1 MKRILT
7 IVLLLA
13 LTVSMFAVGAAYAGA
28 DSVVNVS
35 ETERIAVSFAQGTTG
50 GFFGTSQR
58 QSLANGESLTME
70 FTINESTIPAQNWNM
85 FFVPTSSDIVNK
97 STDWVYSGFDLIF
110 GNEGYPPA
118 QNHVSATNG
127 KTWGSSATIEGTL
140 RPITI
145 LQEGKTLRVVYTYKT
160 GNQSSLIFYQKDL
173 LADEYTEVFA
183 LKGIADNKM
192 LVKNF
197 NFIFG
202 VNGGAASI
210 NPKDGN
216 FYMELSDY
224 FIYKTTSAGISYVD
238 GMTYCL
244 NGMRFESFEAVP
256 EANKA
261 VQIVANN
268 TQQGNDVA
276 YMFNYAT
283 LSSDAVVK
291 FDIPYADDGFSIVLD
306 KDLNGIA
313 GDETF
318 VAIPEGTGS
327 VELSFVGG
335 KAVLKDGASKT
346 VLKEVAFDLTSFY
359 FGLYLKNEGTAAKN
373 AFVDNVSVASSGY
386 AYEYG
391 FDVGLAK
398 YFKAVSTSSKN
409 FAYVSDEYFTV
420 NYCLYDGTVFES
432 QNIGYGNNAVI
443 PNGAWVNMDDV
454 SAQSKFITKDKVI
467 FLEREGDNVG
477 GFFVNVEEGKLK
489 VSSTFGDTL
498 GVYNEGDS
506 VTVIARDKDAREDFL
521 GWSDGTAILSEDEEY
536 TFNVTK
542 NTNLKAVFKYHQ
554 YDISVDGGYI
564 DGASD
569 TSITV
574 DAYTEITVV
583 AEEKE
588 GYTFSG
594 WMVEGTDL
602 LVSTDFTYTFTA
614 LESLSLYN
622 VYTPIPYE
630 INVVN
635 GVIAST
641 MTGSAM
647 VDFDSEVEI
656 IAVAPGDEYEFI
668 GWVESNYN
676 STNLDSEDILST
688 DSTLKF
694 FVPGELTIYAV
705 WMKDAKYVVVE
716 NGHVEG
722 GSDLHYVDCGTQITI
737 IADEA
742 PEGEQFWRW
751 YNNLDNSVSKNAM
764 YDVVITDNVI
774 YTAKY
779 ETAEYVMNGTG
790 ATIKVNGADV
800 EDVNESEDVF
810 GAKVLHGDQVTYIA
824 NAPEYGYVF
833 AGWLDGKVIV
843 STDSEYTFTAEE
855 GVDLVATY
863 AEGLFTVNVENGYV
877 NGQSTAEIA
886 YNASIYVLAKNPEYG
901 YAFDGWYV
909 GDEKLS
915 SETKFLFTVTGET
928 TISAKYVK
936 VDYTLK
942 VVSGTIK
949 GDVENDREESAPYLT
964 EMTVVAAEPL
974 AGYVF
979 VGWSNGGSIVSRYP
993 EYTFAIERDTTL
1005 TAKYARASFIITVVD
1020 GTINGMTTYYLDAGQ
1035 DATVVTTEKTGHT
1048 FKGWSDGEK
1057 IVSTDKTYTFKV
1069 EKAVTMTA
1077 VYDPIVYT
1085 VKVNGGTIGDS
1096 SKTEGEYAYG
1106 EDVIVKATDERT
1118 FAGWYL
1124 DGELVSASASYT
1136 ITVEGDVTLT
1146 AKYNGA
1152 SGCGCGS
1159 IAPTDKT
1166 NGGNMMIFG
1175 ILAIVVLAIIAM
1187 RKGKKMAKY
1196 ASKAL
1201 MVVLCVAVVA
1211 SAVMV
1216 PGAAVAS
1223 AAEVNM
1229 SDAMSTTGINL
1240 TSNASEMT
1248 YYFPV
1253 DDYAFGTKVRVS
1265 MDIKLNDAEKAVNE
1279 NYSVAAFYT
1288 AGDEYVDDALPI
1300 SSWTKLTFETYVIA
1314 ANGGFNVMLTVK
1326 NATGLDMDIRNLT
1339 ISDDVLADELL
1350 AGATMWM
1357 LPNITSE
1364 QMMSFVIKTASGK
1377 IIVIDGGTAA
1387 CDDYLL
1393 NFINTLGSQVD
1404 YWFISHYH
1412 SDHIAAM
1419 TSLIK
1424 RNAIKIKEVYCDLPT
1439 YDEIDQ
1445 YAAQDMPSQ
1454 WYYDLMDIIEKG
1466 TPCVETWHAE
1476 TGKAG
1481 TTVKID
1487 DVNIK
1492 ILNDQMNFT
1501 NNYGNETNVNFRMDT
1516 GVLADGTVTGE
1527 SVLFLGDSGIGCGS
1541 WLVNN
1546 CLADI
1551 QGCTIVQAA
1560 HHGQNGVSEATY
1572 NQIKGEIYLYCA
1584 PIWLWDCGSN
1594 GIGSGTYNTLVERN
1608 WQRKMGTVVKTYNM
1622 ANGLVTFR

>member
-160 GNQSSLIFYQKDL
+160 GNQSSLVFYQKDL
-173 LADEYTEVFA
+173 LGTEYTQVFA

-192 LVKNF
+192 LVNNF
-197 NFIFG
+197 NFVFG
-202 VNGGAASI
+202 VNGGAGSI
-210 NPKDGN
+210 NPADNN
-216 FYMELSDY
+216 FYMEISDY
-224 FIYKTTSAGISYVD
+224 FIYKTTSSGVSYVD
-238 GMTYCL
+238 GMTYCQ
-244 NGMRFESFEAVP
+244 NGMRFESFEAVA

-261 VQIVANN
+261 VQLVANN

-283 LSSDAVVK
+283 LASDAVVK

-306 KDLNGIA
+306 KNLDGIT

-318 VAIPEGTGS
+318 VAIPEGTES
-327 VELSFVGG
+327 VELSFTGT
-335 KAVLKDGASKT
+335 KAVLKDGATKT
-346 VLKEVAFDLTSFY
+346 VLKEVDFDLTSFY
-359 FGLYLKNEGTAAKN
+359 FGLYLKNEGTVAKN

-398 YFKAVSTSSKN
+398 YFKAISASNKN
-409 FAYVSDEYFTV
+409 YAFVSDEYFTV
-420 NYCLYDGTVFES
+420 NYCLYDGTVYES

-443 PNGAWVNMDDV
+443 PDGTWVNIDDV
-454 SAQSKFITKDKVI
+454 TAQSKFITKDKVI

-477 GFFVNVEEGKLK
+477 GFFVNVENGKLK
-489 VSSTFGDTL
+489 TSSTFGDTL

-506 VTVIARDKDAREDFL
+506 VTVVARDKDSREDFL
-521 GWSDGTAILSEDEEY
+521 GWSDGTAIVSEDVEY
-536 TFNVTK
+536 TFTVTK
-542 NTNLKAVFKYHQ
+542 NTNVKAVFKYHQ
-554 YDISVDGGYI
+554 YEISVDGGYI

-569 TSITV
+569 TTIIV
-574 DAYTEITVV
+574 DAYTEITIV
-583 AEEKE
+583 AEDKE
-588 GYTFSG
+588 GYIFSG
-594 WMVEGTDL
+594 WMIEGSNVP
-602 LVSTDFTYTFTA
+602 VSTDFTYTFTA
-614 LESLSLYN
+614 LESVEFYN

-630 INVVN
+630 LTVVN
-635 GVIAST
+635 GVVAST
-641 MTGSAM
+641 MTDSAI
-647 VDFDSEVEI
+647 VDYDSTVEV
-656 IAVAPGDEYEFI
+656 IAIAPGSEYEFM
-668 GWVESNYN
+668 GWVNNDYSDF
-676 STNLDSEDILST
+676 NLNSEDILST
-688 DSTLKF
+688 DTTYEIKID
-694 FVPGELTIYAV
+694 GERTIYAV
-705 WMKDAKYVVVE
+705 WMKDAKYVIVE
-716 NGHVEG
+716 NGHVENG
-722 GSDLHYVDCGTQITI
+722 GKLHYVDNGTQITL

-742 PEGEQFWRW
+742 PEGEQFWKW
-751 YNNLDNSVSKNAM
+751 FNNLDNGVSFNAE
-764 YDVVITDNVI
+764 YDVVIDDNVI
-774 YTAKY
+774 FTAKY
-779 ETAEYVMNGTG
+779 ETAEYVMNATG

-800 EDVNESEDVF
+800 VDKNEDEDVF
-810 GAKVLHGDQVTYIA
+810 GTKVLHGDQVTYIA

-855 GVDLVATY
+855 NVDLVATY
-863 AEGLFTVNVENGYV
+863 AEGLFMVNVENGYV
-877 NGQSTAEIA
+877 NGQSSAEIA
-886 YNASIYVLAKNPEYG
+886 YNASIYLLAKNPEYG
-901 YAFDGWYV
+901 YKFDGWYV
-909 GDEKLS
+909 DGEKVS
-915 SETKFLFTVTGET
+915 SDTKFLFTVMGET
-928 TISAKYVK
+928 TVSANYVK
-936 VDYTLK
+936 LNYVLN
-942 VVSGTIK
+942 VVSGTIN
-949 GDVENDREESAPYLT
+949 GDVENDRTESVPYMT
-964 EMTVVAAEPL
+964 EMTVVAAEPM

-1005 TAKYARASFIITVVD
+1005 TAKYTHASYIVTVID
-1020 GTINGMTTYYLDAGQ
+1020 GTINDMTTYYINAGQ
-1035 DATVVTTEKTGHT
+1035 EATVKTTEKTGHT

-1057 IVSTDKTYTFKV
+1057 IVSTEKTYTFV
-1069 EKAVTMTA
+1069 VDKAVTMTA

-1085 VKVNGGTIGDS
+1085 VKVNGGTIGDG

-1118 FAGWYL
+1118 FEGWYI
-1124 DGELVSASASYT
+1124 DGELVSSSATYT
-1136 ITVEGDVTLT
+1136 VTVEGDVTLT

-1159 IAPTDKT
+1159 VAPTDKT

-1187 RKGKKMAKY
+1187 RKGKKIAKY

-1211 SAVMV
+1211 TAVIV

-1223 AAEVNM
+1223 AAEVSM
-1229 SDAMSTTGINL
+1229 SDAMSSTGINL

-1326 NATGLDMDIRNLT
+1326 NASGLDMDIRNLT

-1364 QMMSFVIKTASGK
+1364 QMMSFVIQTKSGK
-1377 IIVIDGGTAA
+1377 IIVIDGDTKTYAE
-1387 CDDYLL
+1387 YLL
-1393 NFINTLGSQVD
+1393 NFLNTLGSGVD
-1404 YWFISHYH
+1404 HWFISHYH
-1412 SDHIAAM
+1412 NDHIDAM
-1419 TSLIK
+1419 TALIK
-1424 RNAIKIKEVYCDLPT
+1424 NQSIKIKNLYTDFPT
-1439 YDEIDQ
+1439 QEEID
-1445 YAAQDMPSQ
+1445 AAGQDYPS
-1454 WYYDLMDIIEKG
+1454 DSFFELVDMLEAG
-1466 TPCVETWHAE
+1466 NPCVENWHGE

-1481 TTVKID
+1481 TTINID

-1492 ILNDQMNFT
+1492 FLNDQMNFT
-1501 NNYGNETNVNFRMDT
+1501 NNYGNETNINFRMDT
-1516 GVLADGTVTGE
+1516 GVLADGTVTGA
-1527 SVLFLGDSGIGCGS
+1527 SVLFLGDSGNGCGN

-1546 CLADI
+1546 CLEDI
-1551 QGCTIVQAA
+1551 QGCTFVQAA
-1560 HHGQNGVSEATY
+1560 HHGQNGVTEAVY

-1584 PIWLWDCGSN
+1584 PIWLWNCGSE
-1594 GIGSGTYNTLVERN
+1594 GIGSASYNTLVERN